1 VANVKQVLGLPEHI
15 IPMCVISVGY
25 AAETKD
31 DISEQKYEPEKIHYE
46 RW

>member
-1 VANVKQVLGLPEHI
+1 VANVKRVLGVPEHI

-25 AAETKD
+25 PAEIKA
-31 DISEQKYEPEKIHYE
+31 DISDQKYEPEKIHYE